1 MSDDKSKTAPQD
13 ASRINVNESYELAYW
28 TKTLG
33 VTEERLKQLVKDHGV
48 SVEAIRAAIG

>member
-48 SVEAIRAAIG
+48 SVEAIRSAIG